1 MLQQRTAPAVV
12 SYGRPNRRPPD
23 TVIRI
28 VLRGGAALQAFAKW
42 GTSQS
47 YRGPPRRGARRGYQY
62 YSSCL
67 SARARLE
74 FLRIL

>member
-12 SYGRPNRRPPD
+12 SCGRPNRRPPD

-28 VLRGGAALQAFAKW
+28 VLPAGAALQAFAKR

-47 YRGPPRRGARRGYQY
+47 FRGQPRRGTRPGYQY
-62 YSSCL
+62 YSACL